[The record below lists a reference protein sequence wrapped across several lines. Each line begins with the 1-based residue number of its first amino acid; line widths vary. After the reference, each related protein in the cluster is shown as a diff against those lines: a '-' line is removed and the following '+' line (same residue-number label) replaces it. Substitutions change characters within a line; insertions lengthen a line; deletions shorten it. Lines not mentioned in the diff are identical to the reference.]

1 MFFCKL
7 SRSYVYEKPILTSD
21 LSFATTVCGDAALY
35 FNPMDPN
42 DIANKIREL
51 ITNQSLYNN
60 LVNRGAVRLD
70 SFETPQKELK
80 NIWKYVLLFPEVK
93 YKLLLIVFIRI
104 IG

>member
-1 MFFCKL
+1 MK
-7 SRSYVYEKPILTSD
+7 KPILTSD

-70 SFETPQKELK
+70 SFETPQKRAQ
-80 NIWKYVLLFPEVK
+80 KYLEICS
-93 YKLLLIVFIRI
+93 LISRSEI
-104 IG
+104 